1 MEHVHRV
8 LHIALEGFQDLPPV
22 AKGHAG
28 NFQPVL
34 HQGQGVL
41 LHLAVVGGQL
51 RLVHV
56 CRVLTQLAHKLCHVP
71 SQIVHGADVRGAHHI
86 IILAVQGVVHQA
98 VHLAAKQKISGRALG
113 KQPGKTAQQ
122 AFQGHVPVFVLLP
135 VPPVQQKVRAD
146 LHQGKHRRLRHL
158 APRRPL
164 QLLAGPLQLCLG
176 LFRFALFKPRF
187 LGVVIHHGVGQNAVV
202 LEPLGGKHGKGL
214 YKLVRVP
221 LDACPLHHGIVGLG
235 LLDHLLVH
243 SVHGPPIVLAALL
256 GSPFAELPGVVL
268 HIGLAALPQRR
279 HRDLVHAV
287 DPPGQ
292 GFRQLV
298 HGFLRQ
304 GGVFANAG
312 QLTPPAAALAP
323 FQQHV
328 PVFRDLRL
336 QHRPL
341 LGREILHKGHH
352 RRHGVAAQHGR
363 RRG

>member
-1 MEHVHRV
+1 M
-8 LHIALEGFQDLPPV
+8 
-22 AKGHAG
+22 
-28 NFQPVL
+28 
-34 HQGQGVL
+34 
-41 LHLAVVGGQL
+41 
-51 RLVHV
+51 
-56 CRVLTQLAHKLCHVP
+56 
-71 SQIVHGADVRGAHHI
+71 
-86 IILAVQGVVHQA
+86 
-98 VHLAAKQKISGRALG
+98 
-113 KQPGKTAQQ
+113 
-122 AFQGHVPVFVLLP
+122 
-135 VPPVQQKVRAD
+135 QQKVRAD

-187 LGVVIHHGVGQNAVV
+187 LGVVVHHGVSQDAVV

-214 YKLVRVP
+214 YKLVRVA
-221 LDACPLHHGIVGLG
+221 LDARPLHHGIVGLG

-243 SVHGPPIVLAALL
+243 PVHGLPVVLAALL
-256 GSPFAELPGVVL
+256 GGPLGKFPGVVL
-268 HIGLAALPQRR
+268 YIGLAALPQRCHR
-279 HRDLVHAV
+279 HLVHAV
-287 DPPGQ
+287 DPPGH

-298 HGFLRQ
+298 HGLFRRREA
-304 GGVFANAG
+304 FANAG
-312 QLTPPAAALAP
+312 QLTPLAAALAP

>member
-1 MEHVHRV
+1 M
-8 LHIALEGFQDLPPV
+8 
-22 AKGHAG
+22 
-28 NFQPVL
+28 
-34 HQGQGVL
+34 
-41 LHLAVVGGQL
+41 
-51 RLVHV
+51 
-56 CRVLTQLAHKLCHVP
+56 
-71 SQIVHGADVRGAHHI
+71 
-86 IILAVQGVVHQA
+86 
-98 VHLAAKQKISGRALG
+98 
-113 KQPGKTAQQ
+113 
-122 AFQGHVPVFVLLP
+122 
-135 VPPVQQKVRAD
+135 QQKVRAD

-158 APRRPL
+158 ASGRPP
-164 QLLAGPLQLCLG
+164 QLFSGPLQLRLGPLG
-176 LFRFALFKPRF
+176 LALLIPCF
-187 LGVVIHHGVGQNAVV
+187 LGVVVHHGVSQDAVV

-243 SVHGPPIVLAALL
+243 PVHSLPVVLAALL
-256 GSPFAELPGVVL
+256 GGSLGKFPGVVL

-279 HRDLVHAV
+279 HRHLVHAV

-298 HGFLRQ
+298 HGLFCRCEA
-304 GGVFANAG
+304 FANAG
-312 QLTPPAAALAP
+312 QLSPLAAALAP

>member
-1 MEHVHRV
+1 M
-8 LHIALEGFQDLPPV
+8 
-22 AKGHAG
+22 
-28 NFQPVL
+28 
-34 HQGQGVL
+34 
-41 LHLAVVGGQL
+41 
-51 RLVHV
+51 
-56 CRVLTQLAHKLCHVP
+56 
-71 SQIVHGADVRGAHHI
+71 
-86 IILAVQGVVHQA
+86 
-98 VHLAAKQKISGRALG
+98 
-113 KQPGKTAQQ
+113 
-122 AFQGHVPVFVLLP
+122 
-135 VPPVQQKVRAD
+135 QQKVRAD
-146 LHQGKHRRLRHL
+146 LHQGKHHRLRHL
-158 APRRPL
+158 ASGRLP
-164 QLLAGPLQLCLG
+164 QLFAGPLQLRLG
-176 LFRFALFKPRF
+176 LFGLALLIPCF

-243 SVHGPPIVLAALL
+243 PVHGPPIVLAALL